1 MAEHPLAELARDL
14 QKYADDR
21 EEARQ
26 WGGPTMYPQ
35 NPITEEKAR
44 RYARLLR
51 EIISDS
57 LSVDRPQRTPHS

>member
-1 MAEHPLAELARDL
+1 MSEHPLTELANDL
-14 QKYADDR
+14 QKYADGR

-26 WGGPTMYPQ
+26 WGGPTMYPD

-51 EIISDS
+51 EFISD
-57 LSVDRPQRTPHS
+57 